1 VKKLVKPAEEQV
13 VSVPPEYKTVTK
25 KVKVS
30 DSKIV
35 WRPAVCEDEATGS
48 KVQQVQQAL
57 MQQGFY
63 SGEINGMLDSE
74 TNEAV
79 RAYQMDKGL
88 PMGGGLTLETLDS
101 LGIY

>member
-1 VKKLVKPAEEQV
+1 
-13 VSVPPEYKTVTK
+13 VTK

-35 WRPAVCEDEATGS
+35 WRPAVCEDETTGS
-48 KVQQVQQAL
+48 QVQQVQQAL

-63 SGEINGMLDSE
+63 SGEINGMLDPETSE
-74 TNEAV
+74 AI
-79 RAYQMDKGL
+79 RAYQMDRGL
-88 PMGGGLTLETLDS
+88 PMGGGLTLETLES

>member
-1 VKKLVKPAEEQV
+1 
-13 VSVPPEYKTVTK
+13 
-25 KVKVS
+25 
-30 DSKIV
+30 
-35 WRPAVCEDEATGS
+35 
-48 KVQQVQQAL
+48 